1 MNIDPKKI
9 GIIIPAFN
17 EHENIVNLIKK
28 IRKVISSKIIIID
41 DSSNNFTKN
50 KINNS
55 LEENIIYIQRK
66 KKLGRGSAILH
77 GLKNLCYR
85 EKNIEYFI
93 EMDADL
99 SHNPLE
105 LNKKIQIF
113 MSRRLDLL
121 ISSRYM
127 KNSKIKNWTLQRKI
141 LSKISN
147 ILANLIIKAPVTDY
161 TNGYRMYSKKAALL
175 ILKKCINSRNDFI
188 LLSEIILILNINKL
202 RISEKSTIFVNRI
215 KGKSNVNFI
224 LIAKSFFGLINLFF
238 IKKKFIQV

>member
-1 MNIDPKKI
+1 MDIDPKKI

-17 EHENIVNLIKK
+17 EHENIVYLIKK

-50 KINNS
+50 KINNL
-55 LEENIIYIQRK
+55 LEKNIIYIQRK
-66 KKLGRGSAILH
+66 KKLGRGSAVLH
-77 GLKNLCYR
+77 GLKNLCY
-85 EKNIEYFI
+85 KNKKIEYFI

-105 LNKKIQIF
+105 LNEKIQIF
-113 MSRRLDLL
+113 MSRKLDLL

-175 ILKKCINSRNDFI
+175 ILKKCINSKNDFI
-188 LLSEIILILNINKL
+188 LLSEIILILYINKL

>member
-1 MNIDPKKI
+1 
-9 GIIIPAFN
+9 
-17 EHENIVNLIKK
+17 
-28 IRKVISSKIIIID
+28 
-41 DSSNNFTKN
+41 
-50 KINNS
+50 
-55 LEENIIYIQRK
+55 
-66 KKLGRGSAILH
+66 
-77 GLKNLCYR
+77 
-85 EKNIEYFI
+85 
-93 EMDADL
+93 MDADL

-105 LNKKIQIF
+105 LNKKIKIF
-113 MSRRLDLL
+113 MSRKLDLL

-175 ILKKCINSRNDFI
+175 ILKKCVTSKNDFI
-188 LLSEIILILNINKL
+188 LLSEIILILYINKL
-202 RISEKSTIFVNRI
+202 RISEKSTIFVNRV